1 MASAGGT
8 YWTRNLL
15 GDGSAPIARHNLD
28 YCGHK
33 NDTSF
38 LQSPS
43 NRILNRAR
51 AALTQ
56 YQLGEKGAHIKDL
69 RRFGRFGCL
78 YSRLTVVEQHCCAAA
93 DHVPDPGQAPVL
105 RYHKVHEL
113 PAQRPSNA
121 RGGGGRR
128 RLRHLARS
136 GGLHCGRPQYECSC
150 ESVLTGTF
158 RGFGPLGFQAATVRR
173 SGHPG

>member
-1 MASAGGT
+1 MASAWGT
-8 YWTRNLL
+8 HWTRNSLGWEMDRLQKPVTTSTTVGTRTKYLSCSPLPTVFVLL
-15 GDGSAPIARHNLD
+15 
-28 YCGHK
+28 
-33 NDTSF
+33 F
-38 LQSPS
+38 
-43 NRILNRAR
+43 
-51 AALTQ
+51 TQ
-56 YQLGEKGAHIKDL
+56 YQLGEKGAHFEDL

-105 RYHKVHEL
+105 RYHKVHKL

-150 ESVLTGTF
+150 ESVLTGTLV
-158 RGFGPLGFQAATVRR
+158 RSTLKPLL
-173 SGHPG
+173 SGGQVIHDRP